1 MPAPREPGPSTEA
14 RAVAAAAFG
23 SALVG
28 TVPYFAIGLY
38 KSGMDVASLL
48 VLRYWI
54 ALVVLSPIAWWTSPD
69 LRNDWAVGG
78 RALFLNGLTLGMAQ
92 TFTYFRAVQSLPSS
106 VVITVFFAYPIITL
120 AIDHYLF
127 AIRIR
132 PASIAAVGLIF
143 AGALLVG
150 WPSLGFGEA
159 DAIGILCAVASPFLY
174 AAYIAVAYRF
184 TQQGTPSAKASS
196 IYLGLGCGYALM
208 VAIFGMRW
216 PAGIGEWQSVVVIA
230 LVGGVIQVASF
241 AYALPRLS
249 AGRYSI
255 IVSLELVT
263 VVLIGVMVIGEHLAL
278 VQFVGVG
285 LVCVGIIADRLIR
298 ANR

>member
-1 MPAPREPGPSTEA
+1 
-14 RAVAAAAFG
+14 V
-23 SALVG
+23 LVG
-28 TVPYFAIGLY
+28 TVPYFAIALY
-38 KSGMDVASLL
+38 RSGMDVASLL

-54 ALVVLSPIAWWTSPD
+54 ALAVLIPIAWWTSAG
-69 LRNDWAVGG
+69 LRAEWAIGG

-92 TFTYFRAVQSLPSS
+92 TFTYFRAVQTLPSS
-106 VVITVFFAYPIITL
+106 VVVTVFFAYPIITL
-120 AIDHYLF
+120 ALDRYLF
-127 AIRIR
+127 AIRVR
-132 PASIAAVGLIF
+132 PSSVAAVGLIF

-150 WPSLGFGEA
+150 WPSLGFGDA
-159 DAIGILCAVASPFLY
+159 DLIGILCTLATPLIY
-174 AAYIAVAYRF
+174 AAYIAIAYRF
-184 TQQGTPSAKASS
+184 TAQGSPFAKASY
-196 IYLGLGCGYALM
+196 IYLGLGCAYALV

-216 PAGIGEWQSVVVIA
+216 PAGIDEWRNITVIA
-230 LVGGVIQVASF
+230 LAGGVISAASF

-263 VVLIGVMVIGEHLAL
+263 VVVIGVAVIGERLAL

-298 ANR
+298 TNR

>member
-1 MPAPREPGPSTEA
+1 MSAPEPSPSVEA
-14 RAVAAAAFG
+14 RAVAAAAVG

-54 ALVVLSPIAWWTSPD
+54 ALGVLIPIAWWASTD
-69 LRNDWAVGG
+69 LRTEWAIGG

-92 TFTYFRAVQSLPSS
+92 TFTYFRAVQTIPSS
-106 VVITVFFAYPIITL
+106 VVVTVFFAYPIITL
-120 AIDHYLF
+120 VLDRYLF
-127 AIRIR
+127 AIRVR
-132 PASIAAVGLIF
+132 PQSIAAVGLIF

-150 WPSLGFGEA
+150 WPSLGLGDA
-159 DAIGILCAVASPFLY
+159 DAIGILCTLATPVIY
-174 AAYIAVAYRF
+174 AAYIAIAYRF
-184 TQQGTPSAKASS
+184 TRHGSPFAAASY
-196 IYLGLGCGYALM
+196 IYLGLGCAYALM

-216 PAGIGEWQSVVVIA
+216 PAGGGEWQSIVVIA
-230 LVGGVIQVASF
+230 LVGGVIQIASF

-263 VVLIGVMVIGEHLAL
+263 VVLIGVLVIGERL
-278 VQFVGVG
+278 VPVQLIGVG
-285 LVCVGIIADRLIR
+285 LVCVGIVADRLIR

>member
-1 MPAPREPGPSTEA
+1 MPAPSEPGPSVEA
-14 RAVAAAAFG
+14 RAVVAAAFG
-23 SALVG
+23 AALVG
-28 TVPYFAIGLY
+28 TVPYFAIALY
-38 KSGMDVASLL
+38 KGGMDVASLL
-48 VLRYWI
+48 ALRYWI
-54 ALVVLSPIAWWTSPD
+54 ALAVLVPIAWWTSAD
-69 LRNDWAVGG
+69 LRAEWAMGG

-92 TFTYFRAVQSLPSS
+92 TFTYFRAVQTLPSS

-120 AIDHYLF
+120 VLDRYLF
-127 AIRIR
+127 AIRVR

-150 WPSLGFGEA
+150 WPSLGLGDA
-159 DAIGILCAVASPFLY
+159 DAIGILCALATPLIY

-184 TQQGTPSAKASS
+184 TRQGTPFATASS
-196 IYLGLGCGYALM
+196 IYLGLGCAYALV

-216 PAGIGEWQSVVVIA
+216 PAGIGEWQSIIVIA
-230 LVGGVIQVASF
+230 LVGGVIQIASF

-263 VVLIGVMVIGEHLAL
+263 VVLIGVTVIGERLAL
-278 VQFVGVG
+278 VQFIGVG